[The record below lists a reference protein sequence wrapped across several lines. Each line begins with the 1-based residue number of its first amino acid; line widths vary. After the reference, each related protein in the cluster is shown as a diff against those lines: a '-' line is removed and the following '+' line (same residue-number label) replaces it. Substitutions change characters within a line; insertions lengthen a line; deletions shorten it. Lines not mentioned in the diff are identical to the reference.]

1 MKKKIMLIASLLI
14 TSGLAYG
21 ATNLDFSGTNIEWRT
36 KLYDT
41 SAGFF
46 ADDSE
51 GDLLLNA
58 KWAVNENLALNFEL
72 DTDDTTF
79 ANEHGDDAVSVTFIY
94 NNLSDFEVALDIEIK
109 NENGTRL
116 TIDEGSDATYL
127 KWKVNESTVLGFYPY
142 NIGTDLGDE
151 FETDYTAQLPGVVYE
166 KANWYIGLGADAAGG
181 ETVTALKAGFNYNN
195 EKQKYSIDYTGAFGA
210 VDKYNSAVIGG
221 AFSGGR
227 DGIAIQQAL
236 NFQGNFKMGETLG
249 LLIESGLTLTSDDFD
264 KHIKTVNKEVDQL
277 GFGIFAK
284 LSNKVGKYY
293 PYASGKYISESFLFD
308 DDESLLVAVQNGGG
322 GEGYHGGLA
331 ILALGVDY
339 PLHPNINLN
348 AELEYKMASN
358 EVYTDTDKVPTKND
372 MNITFGIKGEL

>member
-1 MKKKIMLIASLLI
+1 MKKKMMFLASLLI

-21 ATNLDFSGTNIEWRT
+21 AADLDFSGTNVEWRT
-36 KLYDT
+36 KVYDT

-58 KWAVNENLALNFEL
+58 KWTVNDNLALNFEI

-79 ANEHGDDAVSVTFIY
+79 ASEHGDDAVSVTFIY
-94 NNLSDFEVALDIEIK
+94 SNLSDFEVALDIEIR
-109 NENGTRL
+109 NEDGTRI

-127 KWKVNESTVLGFYPY
+127 KWNISEGSVLGFYPY

-151 FETDYTAQLPGVVYE
+151 FETDYTAQLPGAVYE
-166 KANWYIGLGADAAGG
+166 KDNWYVGLGADAAAG
-181 ETVTALKAGFNYNN
+181 ETIMALKAGFDFTN
-195 EKQKYSIDYTGAFGA
+195 ENQHYSIDYTGAFGA
-210 VDKYNSAVIGG
+210 VDKYNAAVVGG

-236 NFQGNFKMGETLG
+236 NFQGDFKMGETLG
-249 LLIESGLTLTSDDFD
+249 LLIESGITFASDDFD
-264 KHIKTVNKEVDQL
+264 RYLDLAYKEVDQV
-277 GFGIFAK
+277 GFGLFAK
-284 LSNKVGKYY
+284 LSNQIDKYY

-308 DDESLLVAVQNGGG
+308 DDESILVAAQSLG

-331 ILALGVDY
+331 VVALGVDY
-339 PLHPNINLN
+339 PIHPNINLN

-358 EVYTDTDKVPTKND
+358 KVYSDTDKVSTDTD
-372 MNITFGIKGEL
+372 MSIAFGIKGEL

>member
-1 MKKKIMLIASLLI
+1 MKKKMMFIASLLA
-14 TSGLAYG
+14 TCNLAYG
-21 ATNLDFSGTNIEWRT
+21 ASNLDFSGTNVEWRT

-41 SAGFF
+41 GAGFF

-58 KWAVNENLALNFEL
+58 KWKVNENLALNFEL

-94 NNLSDFEVALDIEIK
+94 NELNDFEVALDIEIR
-109 NENGTRL
+109 NQNGTRL

-127 KWKVNESTVLGFYPY
+127 KWNLDQSTILGFYPY

-166 KANWYIGLGADAAGG
+166 KENWYVGLGADANGG
-181 ETVTALKAGFNYNN
+181 ETVTAIKAGFDYMN
-195 EKQKYSIDYTGAFGA
+195 ENLKYSIDYTGAFGA
-210 VDKYNSAVIGG
+210 VDKYNDAVVGG
-221 AFSGGR
+221 AFGGGR
-227 DGIAIQQAL
+227 DGIAIEQAF
-236 NFQGNFKMGETLG
+236 NFQGNFKIKETLS
-249 LLIESGLTLTSDDFD
+249 LLIESGITFTSDDFD
-264 KHIKTVNKEVDQL
+264 KYLLANNKEVDQV
-277 GFGIFAK
+277 GFGLFAK
-284 LSNKVGKYY
+284 LSNKVDKYY

-308 DDESLLVAVQNGGG
+308 DDESLLVAAQRLG

-339 PLHPNINLN
+339 PIHSNINLN
-348 AELEYKMASN
+348 AELEYKMAN
-358 EVYTDTDKVPTKND
+358 NKVYNDTDNISTDTD
-372 MNITFGIKGEL
+372 MSIALGIKGEL